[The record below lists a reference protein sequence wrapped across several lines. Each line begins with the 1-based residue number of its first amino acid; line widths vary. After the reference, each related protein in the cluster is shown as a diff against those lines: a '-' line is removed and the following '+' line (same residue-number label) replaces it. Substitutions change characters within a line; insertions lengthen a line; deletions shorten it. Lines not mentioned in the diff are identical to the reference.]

1 MRSDGQDSGTFRR
14 VAIGAARWQQDTVNA
29 AVQNASLMYRATV
42 TEDTEFSLQWL
53 SGYDVTIFD
62 DGLSY
67 SLKVYD

>member
-1 MRSDGQDSGTFRR
+1 MAVGGVRVNQDDRFG
-14 VAIGAARWQQDTVNA
+14 AIANG
-29 AVQNASLMYRATV
+29 SLRYRATV